1 LQQRVSELEAK
12 AKASDGATETLRAEL
27 EAKAKAS
34 EEAAEALRAELEMVK
49 GQKGSLEEEK
59 KQAKML
65 GGLGNYLGKA
75 LVQNALDSGENSKQ
89 FLNLF
94 QARMI
99 NSDI

>member
-1 LQQRVSELEAK
+1 LQQRVTELEAH

-75 LVQNALDSGENSKQ
+75 LV
-89 FLNLF
+89 
-94 QARMI
+94 
-99 NSDI
+99 